1 MNPITTDDHNLLIN
15 ALQRDELVFLD
26 GFHSVKHALRF
37 DAQVELIACAYPSKL
52 KDLIRDYAPDLDSQF
67 LGRCKIIKPNIVDK
81 LRKTRSH
88 WTGVYGVAV
97 RPDYKVPD
105 VLKTPG
111 HIVLLENPYNY
122 GNLCACIRIAAATGA
137 AGVLLISGASPWEP
151 AAIRGAAGLQF
162 AIPVVTATLD
172 QLIGSGRPIIALDP
186 EGSLITEYDLPENAI
201 FAFGTEREGLSSN
214 LADLADVALGL
225 PMRHGVSSI
234 NLAATVGIVLY
245 TAIMHKK

>member
-1 MNPITTDDHNLLIN
+1 MLI
-15 ALQRDELVFLD
+15 
-26 GFHSVKHALRF
+26 
-37 DAQVELIACAYPSKL
+37 I
-52 KDLIRDYAPDLDSQF
+52 
-67 LGRCKIIKPNIVDK
+67 
-81 LRKTRSH
+81 
-88 WTGVYGVAV
+88 
-97 RPDYKVPD
+97 
-105 VLKTPG
+105 
-111 HIVLLENPYNY
+111 
-122 GNLCACIRIAAATGA
+122 
-137 AGVLLISGASPWEP
+137 GASPWEP

-201 FAFGTEREGLSSN
+201 FAFGTEREGLSRN